1 MEHSFRFIYMI
12 SAILIVYEITTDRR
26 SERAKVAPLLSSLY
40 PLSALIFAIFFLNS
54 DNFFSSST
62 TSSSSSAL
70 LLSLSLLLCFLPSQ
84 CSLSL
89 FLGKF
94 ISASNLFY
102 GLRTEYY
109 INLNSHQIVAN
120 ASICK
125 SFLFLFFFRWARP
138 LRVLHKPSIIYR
150 FFFAF
155 RFHKLGLFESHK
167 TKKKLNQVPVGTEKN
182 CQIIKASGQ
191 HLAEL

>member
-70 LLSLSLLLCFLPSQ
+70 LLSLSLSLLLCFLPSQ

-125 SFLFLFFFRWARP
+125 TFLFLFFF
-138 LRVLHKPSIIYR
+138 S
-150 FFFAF
+150 
-155 RFHKLGLFESHK
+155 
-167 TKKKLNQVPVGTEKN
+167 VGTTFEGF
-182 CQIIKASGQ
+182 A
-191 HLAEL
+191 